1 MLTMSDIILT
11 SVSDIPNTSLWSA
24 GTDAWVIIA
33 LKINQQKIHDFNE
46 LSFHSQVNI
55 FSANHSNSLC

>member
-33 LKINQQKIHDFNE
+33 LKINQQKIPDFNE
-46 LSFHSQVNI
+46 LFFPFPSQYLFSQSF
-55 FSANHSNSLC
+55 